1 MLLSIIAGIIVVLIG
16 VGIWCA
22 WRFLKKKKPKGANE
36 GGEDDEAGLVGNEE
50 EVAEEIEAPKEVES
64 QGKIHYKLEYD
75 FTTQELKVTVSKQFK
90 NIELPVGIIPTSYS
104 TVIFIIYHQIYSHK
118 CTHTHTHTHYCTCE
132 DSNVAVC
139 N

>member
-1 MLLSIIAGIIVVLIG
+1 MSLGEGEEGNWSQVAFQVVLIG

-75 FTTQELKVTVSKQFK
+75 FTTQELKVTVSNFFYQNKEILRCNTC
-90 NIELPVGIIPTSYS
+90 NIAPR
-104 TVIFIIYHQIYSHK
+104 IYG
-118 CTHTHTHTHYCTCE
+118 
-132 DSNVAVC
+132 
-139 N
+139 